1 MSFRSNFTNE
11 DWLGLQTTFLLA
23 WQGVAMADGTVDK
36 EEGAVR
42 ESLVS
47 GHEVGNLL
55 PASVHNRLS
64 SEADLARE
72 VLEFHDEDR
81 RRFLA
86 FIASTSDQRQLAE
99 TALRIDEALP
109 RWVREAENDHDRG
122 VRQRNAKGVLLEVFS
137 YGLRVA
143 KASGSRFGKK
153 MSDDEL
159 RAIDRYGGQILEL
172 APDDRIA
179 VFNATGG
186 HT

>member
-11 DWLGLQTTFLLA
+11 DWLGLQTTFLLS
-23 WQGVAMADGTVDK
+23 WQGVAMADGAIDK
-36 EEGAVR
+36 EEDAIR

-47 GHEVGNLL
+47 GREAENLL
-55 PASVHNRLS
+55 PASVHKRLS
-64 SEADLARE
+64 SEVDLARE
-72 VLEFHDEDR
+72 VLEFHGEDR
-81 RRFLA
+81 RRFLT
-86 FIASTSDQRQLAE
+86 FVASTSDTRELAE

-109 RWVREAENDHDRG
+109 RWVNEAENNHDRG
-122 VRQRNAKGVLLEVFS
+122 ARERNAKGVLLEAFS

-153 MSDDEL
+153 MSDVEL
-159 RAIDRYGGQILEL
+159 RAVDRYGGQILEL